1 MLNIWG
7 DPTPETQ
14 MTYIPSL
21 LSKIWD
27 LKQGKSGER
36 SLKHRSRHSNNISTI
51 LTNLVPVFIHCH
63 LFNRFYCYPTY
74 PQSSNFVHSDSFTL
88 IYIHCYPFCF
98 VGINCNSFQSIAFI
112 RPHSSHVWASVHN
125 SFFSAKSILLF
136 WIYFKKLP
144 QITWTSPHSNPQS
157 TWIYRI
163 RYHTNIA
170 LISHEYQVN
179 ISQMLHWYQ
188 AWKSNNGNH
197 MDLSRGNIHLICSQ
211 RFFSRPA
218 LTWLA
223 NLI

>member
-1 MLNIWG
+1 MLHIWG

-14 MTYIPSL
+14 MTYIPSS

-51 LTNLVPVFIHCH
+51 FTNLVPVFIHCH

-136 WIYFKKLP
+136 WMYFTKLP
-144 QITWTSPHSNPQS
+144 QITWTSPHSNPHGYIASDITQILHWYRTNIRWIFHRCCIDIKRENPIMEI
-157 TWIYRI
+157 TWIYPV
-163 RYHTNIA
+163 A
-170 LISHEYQVN
+170 ISTWFV
-179 ISQMLHWYQ
+179 L
-188 AWKSNNGNH
+188 KGF
-197 MDLSRGNIHLICSQ
+197 LV
-211 RFFSRPA
+211 